1 VSASGVPDRLI
12 IEADGGSR
20 GNPGPAAYGVVVRE
34 AHTGHVL
41 AERGKYLG
49 EVTNNVAEYSGLVAG
64 IETALGINSS
74 AFLDIR
80 MDSRLVV
87 QQMLG
92 RWKIKHEDMRRL
104 ATLARS
110 LLTGA
115 SATFTWVPRA
125 RNAGADRLVNEA
137 IDARGAVSRDYD
149 PPPPPVR
156 KTPLA
161 SDGATRVRRPAA
173 GAAQGTG
180 AADSGADNPNAEVE
194 DHAGPRGDRGGSGGA
209 ASARTEGRVRGSAGG
224 TDGLDAGVSEG
235 VSTEGTQGEN
245 TGAASPGATRPG
257 GSSGPSGVRGERG
270 AGLGLAL
277 PVTERRRRAGAL
289 SHGARSGRY
298 RSLTRS
304 RPTTVLLAR
313 HGSSELTDAETTVF
327 SGAVVPGPPLSP
339 RGREQADALGG
350 LIERVAVRGLWSD
363 VEPPIALLTSP
374 TLRTRETA
382 AAVGAVI
389 GLEAVP
395 DYSFIEANF
404 GDWDGLTA
412 EQVEEQWPRAARR
425 WFTDPDFHPEGDG
438 ESLNEVYTRLKRG
451 LTRVVE
457 TYPVST
463 IVVVSHAIA
472 IRAALGVALGAPA
485 QAWMRFRVAP
495 ASLTAMHF
503 WPAGDT
509 EVLAHN
515 WTLLDD

>member
-1 VSASGVPDRLI
+1 LI

-20 GNPGPAAYGVVVRE
+20 GNPGPAAFGVVVRE
-34 AHTGHVL
+34 ARTGHVL
-41 AERGKYLG
+41 AERGNYLG

-92 RWKIKHEDMRRL
+92 HWKIKHEDMRRL

-115 SATFTWVPRA
+115 SASFTWVPRA
-125 RNAGADRLVNEA
+125 RNAGADLLVNEA

-149 PPPPPVR
+149 PPPVVR
-156 KTPLA
+156 AVSSPESGEA
-161 SDGATRVRRPAA
+161 GAGADVSGGGSRGVDGGVDRADGAGRGPVGAGSVGTGTLGTRVGDAAGPGRPDADAPATSRSGVHGAIATGVGDVDYDGLGGEGADVDQDAQSAVPAA
-173 GAAQGTG
+173 
-180 AADSGADNPNAEVE
+180 
-194 DHAGPRGDRGGSGGA
+194 
-209 ASARTEGRVRGSAGG
+209 
-224 TDGLDAGVSEG
+224 
-235 VSTEGTQGEN
+235 
-245 TGAASPGATRPG
+245 
-257 GSSGPSGVRGERG
+257 
-270 AGLGLAL
+270 
-277 PVTERRRRAGAL
+277 ERRRQAGAR
-289 SHGARSGRY
+289 SHGAQSGRY
-298 RSLTRS
+298 RSLTRA

-313 HGSSELTDAETTVF
+313 HGASSMTDAEEVVF
-327 SGAVVPGPPLSP
+327 SGAVTPGPPLSP
-339 RGREQADALGG
+339 QGREQAGALGS
-350 LIERVAVRGLWSD
+350 LLDRVAMRGLWSD
-363 VEPPIALLTSP
+363 VDPPIALLTSP

-382 AAVGAVI
+382 AAVGSVI

-404 GDWDGLTA
+404 GDWDGLTS
-412 EQVEEQWPRAARR
+412 EEVEERWPRAARR
-425 WFTDPDFHPEGDG
+425 WFTDPAFHPEGGG

-457 TYPVST
+457 SYPVST

-485 QAWMRFRVAP
+485 QAWMRFRLAP
-495 ASLTAMHF
+495 GSLTAMHF